1 VTLAGID
8 SVLAP
13 LARRQQAWERLAR
26 DLDPVLLESITEEIA
41 LEQAVPRAADLMAG
55 KVRGRLLVKIG

>member
-1 VTLAGID
+1 
-8 SVLAP
+8 VLAP